1 MRQRIR
7 GYTDAVIQQTPDTGD
22 LAQAATDLAGVAAL
36 VDGSQDLRRVL
47 TDPGIPVPARRAV
60 TTDLLQNR
68 VAPAALR
75 LIAYALE
82 ADRATDF
89 RDDVV
94 WLAARIDAA
103 AQNLTPVGDVVLGRR
118 GAAERVDGYADG
130 VLEQVEDRGNLDDI
144 EDELFRFMRTVD
156 GSPELSGAL
165 ADRDVPADMRRSLV
179 ADLLQGKA
187 SPATVRLAAY
197 ATQVGRPRDYG
208 ELLAHLVDRVAAESN
223 RRLAE
228 VRVPV
233 DLDEER
239 RHHLASA
246 LSLVAGHPVE
256 VRLTLDPSVLGGFV
270 ATMGDTVVDGS
281 VRHRLELLKERLAT
295 PEAEITIGDQT

>member
-1 MRQRIR
+1 MRQGIR
-7 GYTDAVIQQTPDTGD
+7 GYTDAVIEQTADIGD
-22 LAQAATDLAGVAAL
+22 LAAASADLAGVVAL

-47 TDPGIPVPARRAV
+47 TDSGIPVPARRSV
-60 TTDLLQNR
+60 ITDLLQDR
-68 VAPAALR
+68 VTPAALR
-75 LIAYALE
+75 LIVYPLE
-82 ADRATDF
+82 ADRATNF
-89 RDDVV
+89 RDDLA
-94 WLAARIDAA
+94 WLADRIDAA
-103 AQNLTPVGDVVLGRR
+103 AQTLTPVGDVVLGRR

-130 VLEQVEDRGNLDDI
+130 VLEQVAGGGTLDDI

-156 GSPELSGAL
+156 GSPDLSAAL
-165 ADRDVPADMRRSLV
+165 TDREVPADMRRSLV

-187 SPATVRLAAY
+187 TPATARLAAY
-197 ATQVGRPRDYG
+197 ATQVGRPRDYE

-233 DLDEER
+233 ELDEDR
-239 RHHLASA
+239 RQHLAAA

-281 VRHRLELLKERLAT
+281 IKHRLELLKDRLAT
-295 PEAEITIGDQT
+295 PEAEITIGEQS

>member
-1 MRQRIR
+1 VRQRIR
-7 GYTDAVIQQTPDTGD
+7 GYTDAVIQQTSDIGD
-22 LAQAATDLAGVAAL
+22 LAQAATDLAGVVAL

-47 TDPGIPVPARRAV
+47 ADPGIPVPARRAV
-60 TTDLLQNR
+60 LTDLLQDR
-68 VAPAALR
+68 VTRPALR

-89 RDDVV
+89 RDDLA

-130 VLEQVEDRGNLDDI
+130 VLEQVTDRGPLDDI
-144 EDELFRFMRTVD
+144 EDELFRFMRIVD
-156 GSPELSGAL
+156 GSPELVGAL
-165 ADRDVPADMRRSLV
+165 TDRDVPAVMRRSLV

-187 SPATVRLAAY
+187 TSATVQLAAY
-197 ATQVGRPRDYG
+197 ATQVGRPRDYQ

-233 DLDEER
+233 DLDDER
-239 RHHLASA
+239 RHHLADA

-256 VRLTLDPSVLGGFV
+256 VRLSLDPSVLGGFV

-281 VRHRLELLKERLAT
+281 VRHRLELLKDRLAT
-295 PEAEITIGDQT
+295 PEAEITIGDQS

>member
-1 MRQRIR
+1 VRQRIR
-7 GYTDAVIQQTPDTGD
+7 GYTDAVIEQTSDTGE
-22 LAQAATDLAGVAAL
+22 LAHAATDLAGVVAL

-60 TTDLLQNR
+60 ITDLLQDR
-68 VAPAALR
+68 VTRLALR

-89 RDDVV
+89 RDDVD

-130 VLEQVEDRGNLDDI
+130 VLEQVEDRGTLDDI
-144 EDELFRFMRTVD
+144 EDELFRFMRIVD
-156 GSPELSGAL
+156 GSQELLTAL
-165 ADRDVPADMRRSLV
+165 TDRDVPADMRRSLV

-187 SPATVRLAAY
+187 RPASVRLAAY
-197 ATQVGRPRDYG
+197 ATQVGRPRDYE

-233 DLDEER
+233 ELDEER
-239 RHHLASA
+239 RRHLADA

-281 VRHRLELLKERLAT
+281 IRHRLELLKDRLAT
-295 PEAEITIGDQT
+295 PEAEITIGDQS

>member
-1 MRQRIR
+1 VRQRIR
-7 GYTDAVIQQTPDTGD
+7 GYTDAVIQQTSDPGD
-22 LAQAATDLAGVAAL
+22 LVQAATDLAGVVAL

-60 TTDLLQNR
+60 ITDLLADR
-68 VAPAALR
+68 VTRVALR

-89 RDDVV
+89 RDDMA

-130 VLEQVEDRGNLDDI
+130 VLEQVEGRGTLDDI
-144 EDELFRFMRTVD
+144 EDELFRFLRIVD
-156 GSPELSGAL
+156 GSQELVGAL
-165 ADRDVPADMRRSLV
+165 TDRDVPADMRRSLV

-187 SPATVRLAAY
+187 TSASVQLAAY
-197 ATQVGRPRDYG
+197 ATQVGRPRDYQ
-208 ELLAHLVDRVAAESN
+208 ELLGHLVDRVAAESN

-233 DLDEER
+233 DLDEQR
-239 RHHLASA
+239 RHHPADA
-246 LSLVAGHPVE
+246 LRGVAGHPVE
-256 VRLTLDPSVLGGFV
+256 VRLSLDPSVLGGFV

-281 VRHRLELLKERLAT
+281 VRHRLEALKDRLAT
-295 PEAEITIGDQT
+295 PEAEITIGDQS